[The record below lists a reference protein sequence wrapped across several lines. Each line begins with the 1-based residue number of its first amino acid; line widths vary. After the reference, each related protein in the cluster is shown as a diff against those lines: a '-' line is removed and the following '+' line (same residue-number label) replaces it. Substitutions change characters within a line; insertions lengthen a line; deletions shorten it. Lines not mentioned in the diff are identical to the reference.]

1 MVLGEGN
8 LIFVGLIGNLL
19 LRVIMIVILKVWG
32 CRDLRNKRE
41 KIENMFINYEF
52 SEIIGIEFL
61 FILYINIIWYMKY
74 IRMEIFKN

>member
-1 MVLGEGN
+1 MRKGDFKMVLGEGN
-8 LIFVGLIGNLL
+8 LIFVGLIGNLV

-61 FILYINIIWYMKY
+61 FILYINII
-74 IRMEIFKN
+74 